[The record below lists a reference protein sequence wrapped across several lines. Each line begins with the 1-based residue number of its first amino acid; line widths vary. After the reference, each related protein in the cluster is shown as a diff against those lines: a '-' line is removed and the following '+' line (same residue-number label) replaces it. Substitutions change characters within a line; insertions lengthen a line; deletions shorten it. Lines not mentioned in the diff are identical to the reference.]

1 MSNHH
6 NVLFVTEKFI
16 KENTPIQ
23 SNVEY
28 TNLRPVIRY
37 VQDSKLQLSLGTK
50 LYRELQRQVGDND
63 IKTDYQLL
71 LDDYIV
77 HILAHGFMSEAP
89 VDMLIKYMNLTVGTS
104 SGDNIQPV
112 SLNQVKYLQEQ
123 HKGRSEFYLQR
134 MVDYLCFNTDK
145 YPEYLEGIEDDIRP
159 RRKAYTGNIYTSRFP
174 ESKISKEVKYD
185 GAVYDIKNGRWNYDK

>member
-1 MSNHH
+1 MSNKHH
-6 NVLFVTEKFI
+6 NTLFVTEKFI
-16 KENTPIQ
+16 KNNTPIQ

-28 TNLRPVIRY
+28 SNLRPTIRY
-37 VQDSKLQLSLGTK
+37 IQDSKLQLSLGTK
-50 LYRELQRQVGDND
+50 LYRELQLQVFNND
-63 IKTDYQLL
+63 IKEDYQLL

-77 HILAHGFMSEAP
+77 HIIVHGFMSEAP
-89 VDMLIKYMNLTVGTS
+89 VDMLIKYSNLNVGTT

-145 YPEYLEGIEDDIRP
+145 YPEYLEGKEDDIRP
-159 RRKAYTGNIYTSRFP
+159 RRKAYTGNIYTSRSP
-174 ESKISKEVKYD
+174 NGKLSKEIKYD
-185 GAVYDIKNGRWNYDK
+185 GAVYDIKNRRWNY